1 METKKSPKAN
11 LENKKILFR
20 EIGLVVALL
29 LAVMA
34 FEWRTYDKK
43 ISFVADV
50 LPVDID
56 EIVPVTIPELP
67 LPEPIKA
74 PEVTD
79 VITIVD
85 NIIDIPGFIPPTE
98 DIDKWSV
105 KIRDYLPKPV
115 VDDPIVDE
123 VIPATVVEEKAIFMG
138 GDENEFSKWVGRN
151 MVYPEA
157 AIDNRIQGR
166 VICSFV
172 VAKDGNVVDV
182 KILRGADPLLDKEA
196 IRVISMSPKW
206 TPGKQYGK
214 AVRVKYTFPVIFQL
228 K

>member
-20 EIGLVVALL
+20 EIGLVIALL
-29 LAVMA
+29 LTVMA

-85 NIIDIPGFIPPTE
+85 NIIDIPGITITE
-98 DIDKWSV
+98 EDNDKWSV
-105 KIRDYLPKPV
+105 KIRDYPPPPV
-115 VDDPIVDE
+115 IDEPIDDGD
-123 VIPATVVEEKAIFMG
+123 IPAPVVEEKPKFMG
-138 GDENEFSKWVGRN
+138 GDENEFTKWVFKN
-151 MVYPEA
+151 MVYPEV
-157 AIDNRIQGR
+157 AIQNNIQGR

-172 VAKDGNVVDV
+172 IAKDGNVVDV
-182 KILRGADPLLDKEA
+182 KILRGVDPLLDKEA

-206 TPGKQYGK
+206 APGKQHGK
-214 AVRVKYTFPVIFQL
+214 PVRVKYTFPVIFQL